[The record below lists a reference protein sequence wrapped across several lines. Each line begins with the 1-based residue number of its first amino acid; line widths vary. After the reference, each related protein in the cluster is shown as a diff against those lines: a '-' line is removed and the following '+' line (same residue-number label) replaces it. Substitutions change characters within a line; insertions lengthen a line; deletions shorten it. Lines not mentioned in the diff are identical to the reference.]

1 MIELGA
7 TEISTSYEIQI
18 SKYRY
23 RAELIAGSNDMRSDR
38 FVYFAFSV
46 YRLFVRVLVYS
57 AEEVFSTLWYILEA
71 LTVVAFF
78 TSCGLSIMYE
88 IDTVP
93 SVDLGRI

>member
-1 MIELGA
+1 M
-7 TEISTSYEIQI
+7 
-18 SKYRY
+18 
-23 RAELIAGSNDMRSDR
+23 
-38 FVYFAFSV
+38 
-46 YRLFVRVLVYS
+46 RVLVYS

-93 SVDLGRI
+93 SVDLGKDMTNASVSVFQNLHSNTKLA